1 MIWLNLIT
9 LLAIALVIYHHAGY
23 PLLLARLARRRPAPP
38 LPPAPSE
45 LPRITL
51 LVAAY
56 QEAAHT
62 VAKIHN
68 CAALDYPRDRL
79 QVLIACD
86 GCRDNTAALARQAAQ
101 EWWIGDLKVDVLDFP
116 RNRGKVAVLNDAMRS
131 STGEIIVATDASA
144 LLSVDGLQ
152 RVARWFS
159 DPQIGI
165 VCATYRLMA
174 TGPAGEDAYWRIQTG
189 VLRHEARFGAA
200 LGAHGAGY
208 GFRRS
213 AWQPLPPD
221 TINDDFILPTRIIAA
236 GYRGIY
242 DDTIV
247 ALEMDPTS
255 EAQSFRRRIRIG
267 AGNLQQLVRSLRL
280 IDPQRPALAWLFL
293 SGKGLRPLMPLILLI
308 ALAGSLL
315 ATIDGSPWFAVLLT
329 GQGLGY
335 GLGLLAPWLPA
346 RLRLTRPVQMVRTIV
361 RGHLAGLIG
370 AGRYVIGLDR
380 GRWRRV

>member
-1 MIWLNLIT
+1 MLWLESLT

-38 LPPAPSE
+38 LPPVPAE

-56 QEAAHT
+56 QEAAHI

-86 GCRDNTAALARQAAQ
+86 GCRDDTAVLARRAAQ
-101 EWWIGDLKVDVLDFP
+101 EWWVNDLTVDVLEFP
-116 RNRGKVAVLNDAMRS
+116 RNRGKVAVLNDAMRRA
-131 STGEIIVATDASA
+131 TGDIILATDASA

-152 RVARWFS
+152 RVACWFS
-159 DPQIGI
+159 DPQVGV

-174 TGPAGEDAYWRIQTG
+174 AGPAGEDTYWRLQTG
-189 VLRHEARFGAA
+189 ILRHEALFGAA

-208 GFRRS
+208 GFRRK

-221 TINDDFILPTRIIAA
+221 TINDDFILPTRIITA

-242 DDTIV
+242 DDGIV

-255 EAQSFRRRIRIG
+255 DEQSFRRRIRIG

-280 IDPQRPALAWLFL
+280 IDRHRPALAWLFL
-293 SGKGLRPLMPLILLI
+293 SGKGLRPLMPLIMLGAWIGSLI
-308 ALAGSLL
+308 ATL
-315 ATIDGSPWFAVLLT
+315 DGSPWFALLLA
-329 GQGLGY
+329 GQSLGY
-335 GLGLLAPWLPA
+335 GLGLLAPWLPT
-346 RLRLTRPVQMVRTIV
+346 RLRLARPVQMVRTIV

-370 AGRYVIGLDR
+370 AGRYLIGLDR